1 MMQMIKTNVNMT
13 LAGSRIILSEV
24 DEFCFKSVSFAV
36 TDGDFKS
43 KIRKYVAKEN
53 LFVVNFNSWNW
64 NPNRS
69 V

>member
-1 MMQMIKTNVNMT
+1 MTQIRKTNVNMI
-13 LAGSRIILSEV
+13 LAGSRIIISEV
-24 DEFCFKSVSFAV
+24 DNFKSVCFAIS
-36 TDGDFKS
+36 GDFKS
-43 KIRKYVAKEN
+43 TIRKYVAKEN